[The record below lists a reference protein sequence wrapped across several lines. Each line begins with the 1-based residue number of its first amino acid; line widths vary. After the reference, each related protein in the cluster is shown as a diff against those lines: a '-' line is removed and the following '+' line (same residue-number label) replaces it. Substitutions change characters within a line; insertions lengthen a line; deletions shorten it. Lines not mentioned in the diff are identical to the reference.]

1 MTHQTMDDTI
11 AVVEIGGTSVKVGFA
26 DHGIPVDFARTY
38 PTAQLRKGAPV
49 AGLADAV
56 TAACRDAGLK
66 PARVVATV
74 PGFIDRDFD
83 TVLHTA
89 NIPELNGIRLG
100 TELASRLRVP
110 VRLER
115 DVVLQLLGESV
126 AGAVKRQKEVL
137 AVYLGTGIGA
147 AYLGKDGIFRGGG
160 WALEIGHMPIYRPDE
175 SGPPNRVETYA
186 SGATLVELATDYDI
200 PVAELFSATGQ
211 PPSLREWLDEI
222 VWQQA
227 VTIATAAAL
236 FSPQTILIGG
246 GIVDMKSY
254 PRQALKQRIADS
266 LPHSLVVEPLDIRW
280 AALGWQAAIHG
291 AVLLGAV

>member
-1 MTHQTMDDTI
+1 M
-11 AVVEIGGTSVKVGFA
+11 VEIGGTSVKVGFA
-26 DHGIPVDFARTY
+26 DDGNPVDFARTY
-38 PTAQLRKGAPV
+38 PTAQLRQGAPV

-56 TAACRDAGLK
+56 TAACHDVGLK
-66 PARVVATV
+66 PVRVVATV
-74 PGFIDRDFD
+74 PGFIGRDFD

-100 TELASRLRVP
+100 TELASKLGVP

-126 AGAVKRQKEVL
+126 AGAVKRQREVL

-160 WALEIGHMPIYRPDE
+160 WALEIGHMPIYRPGE
-175 SGPPNRVETYA
+175 GEPPNRVETYA
-186 SGATLVELATDYDI
+186 SGATLVELATDYEI
-200 PVAELFSATGQ
+200 PVADLFSAAGQ
-211 PPSLREWLDEI
+211 PPSLSKSLDQI

-227 VTIATAAAL
+227 VTIASAAAL

-246 GIVDMKSY
+246 GIIDMKAY
-254 PRQALKQRIADS
+254 PRQTLKRRIAEC
-266 LPHSLVVEPLDIRW
+266 LPHSLRVQPLDLRW

-291 AVLLGAV
+291 AVLLAAV

>member
-1 MTHQTMDDTI
+1 MTHQTMEDTI

-38 PTAQLRKGAPV
+38 PTAQLRQGAPV

-160 WALEIGHMPIYRPDE
+160 WALESAICRSTGLTKADRQTASRPTPQGQRLSNSRQTTISRLPSCFRRPGSRRRCANGSMRS
-175 SGPPNRVETYA
+175 SGSR
-186 SGATLVELATDYDI
+186 
-200 PVAELFSATGQ
+200 
-211 PPSLREWLDEI
+211 R
-222 VWQQA
+222 
-227 VTIATAAAL
+227 
-236 FSPQTILIGG
+236 
-246 GIVDMKSY
+246 
-254 PRQALKQRIADS
+254 
-266 LPHSLVVEPLDIRW
+266 
-280 AALGWQAAIHG
+280 
-291 AVLLGAV
+291 

>member
-1 MTHQTMDDTI
+1 MTDHTTDETI

-26 DHGIPVDFARTY
+26 DHGIPVEFARTY
-38 PTAQLRKGAPV
+38 PTAQLRQGDPV

-56 TAACRDAGLK
+56 TAACRDGGLK

-74 PGFIDRDFD
+74 PGFIGRDFD

-89 NIPELNGIRLG
+89 NIPELYGIKLG
-100 TELASRLRVP
+100 TELAARLGVP

-115 DVVLQLLGESV
+115 DVVLQLLGESI
-126 AGAVKRQKEVL
+126 AGAVKQQNEVL

-175 SGPPNRVETYA
+175 NGPPNRVETYA
-186 SGATLVELATDYDI
+186 SGATLVDLAADYDI

-227 VTIATAAAL
+227 VAIATAAAL

-246 GIVDMKSY
+246 GIVEMKAY
-254 PRQALKQRIADS
+254 PRQALKERIAES

-280 AALGWQAAIHG
+280 ATLGWQAAIHG